1 MTDETTDDSVVR
13 RQSFEAE
20 GPVELD
26 LGTGGGAVTVRLVD
40 EPGVHV
46 EIRHDP
52 NAGSPWAQGMTNIMS
67 WVSTQFPQF
76 SGQLGDALPPG
87 ASAAAE
93 AVRQTRVDYTAGR
106 LVVRT
111 PKELQLRNVPIAV
124 SVQAP
129 TGSHVEIRTGSGD
142 VTVSGGAGRLNVHTG
157 SGRIT
162 TDQADSTAKVETGS
176 GTVRLGPM
184 AAGLR
189 AKTGTGDIEVMAV
202 GGAST
207 VVTGSG
213 DVWLGAVTSDV
224 LARTGSGRV
233 TIANAAAG
241 ELELHTGS
249 GAIHVGIRKGS
260 PAEIDL
266 SSGSGEARSELDL
279 STTPPEGKPALRI
292 RGRTG
297 SGSALVTAAVE

>member
-1 MTDETTDDSVVR
+1 MTTSDESVVLR
-13 RQSFEAE
+13 RSFESD

-26 LGTGGGAVTVRLVD
+26 LRTGGGGVAVRLVD

-46 EIRHDP
+46 EVRHDSG
-52 NAGSPWAQGMTNIMS
+52 AGSAWTQGVTNLMS
-67 WVSTQFPQF
+67 WVSTQFGSQIGGQF
-76 SGQLGDALPPG
+76 GETVPDGSNAE
-87 ASAAAE
+87 AE
-93 AVRQTRVDYTAGR
+93 AVRQTRVDYADGR

-111 PKELQLRNVPIAV
+111 PKELQLRNVPISV
-124 SVQAP
+124 TVQAP
-129 TGSHVEIRTGSGD
+129 VGSHVEARSGSGD
-142 VTVSGGAGRLNVHTG
+142 VTITGGAGRLDLTTG
-157 SGRIT
+157 SGRIS
-162 TDQADSTAKVETGS
+162 TDQAESTVKVDTGS

-189 AKTGTGDIEVMAV
+189 AKSGSGDVEVTAV
-202 GGAST
+202 GAAST
-207 VVTGSG
+207 VITGSG
-213 DVWLGAVTSDV
+213 DIWLGAVAGDV

-233 TIANAAAG
+233 TIANASAG

-249 GAIHVGIRKGS
+249 GAIHVGVRAGN

-279 STTPPEGKPALRI
+279 TVSPPETKPGLRI

-297 SGSALVTAAVE
+297 SGAALVTPATD